1 MQLRDYQVEISTN
14 ACELLKSYG
23 IAYLSMQVRTGKTIT
38 SLETA
43 KLYGAKNVL
52 FVTKLKAIQ
61 SIIDDYNN
69 AGYPSSYEL
78 VVINFESLHKLNQLT
93 DTVFDLIII
102 DEAHSLGQFPVAA
115 ERTKLL
121 KQICYAKPIIYL
133 SGTPS
138 PESYSQLFHQ
148 FWVSSRSPFGHSNFY
163 QWARMGYVQPQNK
176 YVFNRTIV
184 DYSNA
189 NKPMIDE
196 RVSHLFLSYTQEEA
210 GFSELVQEHV
220 HNVKMSD
227 KTYMICNRLR
237 LDKVVNGTGGKVI
250 EADTA
255 VKLMNKLHQLYSGT
269 IIFDEMGETDI
280 DSTIL
285 DDSKLNYIFETF
297 KGKKMAIF
305 YKFVAEGNALQ
316 VYAQKN
322 GLKVA
327 KTPEEFNNSSNCVY
341 LSQFVSGREG
351 INLSTADCLVCY
363 NIDFSA
369 VTYFQVR
376 ARLQSKERTTAADV
390 HWVFSENGIERQ
402 IYETVK
408 NKKNYTLSY
417 FKKHEKTLDR
427 G

>member
-1 MQLRDYQVEISTN
+1 MQLRDYQIELSSN
-14 ACELLKSYG
+14 ACQLLKSYG

-43 KLYGAKNVL
+43 KQYGAKNVL

-61 SIIDDYNN
+61 SITDDYNN
-69 AGYPSSYEL
+69 AGYPESFEI
-78 VVINFESLHKLNQLT
+78 VVINFESLHKLDQLT
-93 DTVFDLIII
+93 DSVFDLVII
-102 DEAHSLGQFPVAA
+102 DEAHSLGQFPIPA

-163 QWARMGYVQPQNK
+163 QWSRMGYVQPQNK

-189 NKPMIDE
+189 NKAMIDE
-196 RVSHLFLSYTQEEA
+196 RVGHLFLSYTQEEA
-210 GFSELVQEHV
+210 GFSELVNEHV
-220 HNVKMSD
+220 HYVKMSD
-227 KTYMICNRLR
+227 KTYKICERLR
-237 LDKVVNGTGGKVI
+237 LDKIVNGTGGRII

-269 IIFDEMGETDI
+269 VLFDQHEVGDC
-280 DSTIL
+280 DSSVL
-285 DDSKLNYIFETF
+285 DDSKGDYIFDKF
-297 KGKKMAIF
+297 QGKKMAIY
-305 YKFVAEGNALQ
+305 YKFVAERMALEIQ
-316 VYAQKN
+316 CNKR
-322 GLKVA
+322 GIHIA
-327 KTPEEFNNSSNCVY
+327 KTPEEFNQTDNCVF
-341 LSQFVSGREG
+341 LCQFVSGREG
-351 INLSTADCLVCY
+351 INLSTADCLICY

-390 HWVFSENGIERQ
+390 HWIFAENGIETS

-417 FKKHEKTLDR
+417 FKKYNKL
-427 G
+427 